1 MDQGPDFT
9 ARAFSAA
16 EHVVECTVRLALK
29 AFGDITHNRYRCS
42 LQLVFQRPVSGPW
55 TVCQE
60 GIYFNDNELRGL
72 PGLNFFKSSECSH

>member
-16 EHVVECTVRLALK
+16 EHIVECAVRSAFKAL
-29 AFGDITHNRYRCS
+29 GNVTHDGYRCP
-42 LQLVFQRPVSGPW
+42 LKLVFERPVSGARAFS
-55 TVCQE
+55 QE
-60 GIYFNDNELRGL
+60 GVGLNYDELRGL